1 MQQEVKMRDLH
12 ELPKLRDS
20 LSYLYLEH
28 CRVEQKHK
36 AVEFIDQEGRTMI
49 PAAALSVL
57 MLGPGTSVTHTAIK
71 SLADN
76 GCLVVWCGEDGT
88 RCYAQGGGETRRAYH
103 LLQQAELASD
113 PERRLQVV
121 KRMYQRRFGDK
132 LAPGLTLQQ
141 VRGLEGQRVRQAYA
155 RASAEYGVE
164 WHGRRYDRS
173 NWNSGDPVNR
183 ALSAANALLNGLCQ
197 AAIVSGGYSPAL
209 GFIHTGKQL
218 SFVYDIADLYK
229 AEITIPLAFSTV
241 AESPDHLHSRIRL
254 ACREAFKEH
263 RLLKRILP
271 DIDNLLDLSAEVLL
285 AGQEADSDPA
295 RPEPL
300 WTPPNHVA
308 WTDVPMNA
316 VEGQDEARQRRRQRA
331 KDGLNGDWVVRP
343 CTHGVWC
350 VITRPDSP
358 GYTIRQA
365 EGGWQCDCPDFA
377 RNGLGMCKHT
387 AAVELTQR
395 NENPSEVCDGGDDS

>member
-1 MQQEVKMRDLH
+1 MRDLH

-28 CRVEQKHK
+28 CRIEQKHK
-36 AVEFIDQEGRTMI
+36 AVEFVDQEGRAMI

-57 MLGPGTSVTHTAIK
+57 MLGPGTSVTHAAIK

-76 GCLVVWCGEDGT
+76 GCLVVWVGEDGT

-103 LLQQAELASD
+103 LLQQAELVGD
-113 PERRLQVV
+113 PEKRLQVV

-132 LAPGLTLQQ
+132 LAPGLSLEQ

-155 RASAEYGVE
+155 RAGAEYGVP

-173 NWNSGDPVNR
+173 NWNSGDPINR
-183 ALSAANALLNGLCQ
+183 ALSAANALLNGLCH
-197 AAIVSGGYSPAL
+197 AGIVSGGYSPAL

-229 AEITIPLAFSTV
+229 AEITIPLAFRTV
-241 AESPDHLHSRIRL
+241 AESTDKLHSRVRL
-254 ACREAFKEH
+254 GCREAFKEH

-300 WTPPNHVA
+300 WTPPDRVA
-308 WTDVPMNA
+308 WEVDLA
-316 VEGQDEARQRRRQRA
+316 DDAEEQDEARRRRRQRA
-331 KDGLNGDWVVRP
+331 RDGLSNDWMVYPRAP
-343 CTHGVWC
+343 GVWH
-350 VITRPDSP
+350 VVTRPNSP
-358 GYTIRQA
+358 GYTIRQIG
-365 EGGWQCDCPDFA
+365 GGWQCDCPDFA

-387 AAVELTQR
+387 AAVELIQG
-395 NENPSEVCDGGDDS
+395 NENSSEVCDGGDDS

>member
-1 MQQEVKMRDLH
+1 MRDLH

-28 CRVEQKHK
+28 CRIEQKFK
-36 AVEFIDQEGRTMI
+36 AVEFIDAQGRTMI

-57 MLGPGTSVTHTAIK
+57 VLGPGTSVTHAAIK
-71 SLADN
+71 ALADN
-76 GCLVVWCGEDGT
+76 GCLVVWSGEDGM

-103 LLQQAELASD
+103 LLQQAELVSD
-113 PERRLQVV
+113 PARRLQVV

-141 VRGLEGQRVRQAYA
+141 VRGLEGQRVRQTYA
-155 RASAEYGVE
+155 RVSAEYGVP

-173 NWNSGDPVNR
+173 SWNSGDPINR
-183 ALSAANALLNGLCQ
+183 ALSAANALLNGLCHT
-197 AAIVSGGYSPAL
+197 AIVSGGYSPAL

-241 AESPDHLHSRIRL
+241 AESPDKLHSRVRQG
-254 ACREAFKEH
+254 CREAFKEH
-263 RLLKRILP
+263 RLLKHVLP
-271 DIDNLLDLSAEVLL
+271 DIDNLLDLSVEVLL

-300 WTPPNHVA
+300 WTPPDHVA
-308 WTDVPMNA
+308 WDVDLTDD
-316 VEGQDEARQRRRQRA
+316 VEEQDEARRRRRRRA
-331 KDGLNGDWVVRP
+331 MDGLGNDWVVHP
-343 CTHGVWC
+343 QAPGVWH
-350 VITRPDSP
+350 VVTRPNSP
-358 GYTIRQA
+358 GYTIRQI

-387 AAVELTQR
+387 AVVELAQG